1 MKEFQKVR
9 GLVISKEDAA
19 KYKPLKIEHSQ
30 VIEEYL
36 LTLYKLNR
44 AGETAKAVTLAK
56 RLDTSPPTVHAT
68 ISRMQRDGLIN
79 VNKKKELILTN
90 EGQKIAED
98 IAYRHN
104 LSEYFLCNTL
114 GIPWYEVHQHAHRL
128 EHAMTPTVV
137 QKLAEFLG
145 EPEFCPHGTPMPGT
159 ALPENTITL
168 METEPGMIVEVAMIG
183 ESLEDS
189 VDLMKILQEHIIMPG
204 NRHKVIEKTDVMRS
218 ISLESKEGSSSLPF
232 HVAEKILVTK
242 ITKD

>member
-1 MKEFQKVR
+1 MK
-9 GLVISKEDAA
+9 
-19 KYKPLKIEHSQ
+19 EHSQ

-36 LTLYKLNR
+36 LLLYKLDR
-44 AGETAKAVTLAK
+44 SGEKAKAVTLAE
-56 RLDTSPPTVHAT
+56 RLETSAPTVHAT
-68 ISRMQRDGLIN
+68 IARMQRDGL
-79 VNKKKELILTN
+79 VDVKKSKELNLTK
-90 EGQKIAED
+90 EGQKVAEN

-128 EHAMTPTVV
+128 EHAMTPEVV
-137 QKLAEFLG
+137 QRLAEFLG
-145 EPEFCPHGTPMPGT
+145 KPEFCPHGTPMPGT
-159 ALPENTITL
+159 TLPENTITL
-168 METEPGMIVEVAMIG
+168 METEPGMIIEIAMIG

-189 VDLMKILQEHIIMPG
+189 VDLMKILQEHSIMPG

>member
-1 MKEFQKVR
+1 MLTSNFNEEN
-9 GLVISKEDAA
+9 SMT
-19 KYKPLKIEHSQ
+19 EHSQ

-44 AGETAKAVTLAK
+44 AGDLAKAVTLAK

-68 ISRMQRDGLIN
+68 ISRMQRDGL
-79 VNKKKELILTN
+79 VEVKKSKELVLTK

-128 EHAMTPTVV
+128 EHAMTPIVV

-145 EPEFCPHGTPMPGT
+145 KPEFCPHGTPMPGT
-159 ALPENTITL
+159 NLPENTITL
-168 METEPGMIVEVAMIG
+168 MESKPGTTVEIAMIG
-183 ESLEDS
+183 EALEDS
-189 VDLMKILQEHIIMPG
+189 VDLMKILHEHRIMPG
-204 NRHKVIEKTDVMRS
+204 NLHKVLEKTEVMRTV
-218 ISLESKEGSSSLPF
+218 SLESKDGTSSLPF
-232 HVAEKILVTK
+232 HVAEKIFVLEVP
-242 ITKD
+242 KD